1 MGLINMYY
9 QRRANLDDAKAIAP
23 LWMAFLEERSQHDP
37 GMVLKP
43 DFDFVSYVKQKL
55 ESPYIYGF
63 ILEYGEHKKI
73 VGFLFVYVHDETPS
87 LDYDGVTD
95 SPFQPRRLGGAIG
108 LYVEEKHRQ
117 PDAICLLVEGAIA
130 LAQKLKISDIDLLI
144 SIEQT
149 GVHKLLERFGFKKA
163 AIQYTQHYE
172 IKDKNLPPLK
182 PQVSQSSK
190 FIVIN
195 IKSVYR
201 SIMKTLGGAN

>member
-1 MGLINMYY
+1 M
-9 QRRANLDDAKAIAP
+9 
-23 LWMAFLEERSQHDP
+23 
-37 GMVLKP
+37 
-43 DFDFVSYVKQKL
+43 
-55 ESPYIYGF
+55 
-63 ILEYGEHKKI
+63 
-73 VGFLFVYVHDETPS
+73 
-87 LDYDGVTD
+87 
-95 SPFQPRRLGGAIG
+95 
-108 LYVEEKHRQ
+108 
-117 PDAICLLVEGAIA
+117 LVEGAIA

-201 SIMKTLGGAN
+201 SIMKTLGWAN